1 VQCVNSGTP
10 KTKWY
15 SYDGSGSRVRKLT
28 VICEFQGKVLAPHIF
43 FNLLAQPLENIVAT
57 PVSPHILKMV
67 SLQSNKDKR
76 VSRPTYRKVLSIREK
91 EAAAKKKEKA
101 GQQEARKKLQAAK
114 KAQAQLPAVEL
125 VDDND
130 DDNDNGDD
138 GLPAVVPALP
148 PASTL
153 QKPARV
159 TKPAKPAR
167 VELSYQLGA
176 FVIEKEVYVN
186 AGMITMASFDYN
198 SLCLKADD
206 AARKFTRQNSLELGE
221 RSSIAFLRSGKQTRF
236 SKPLENLED
245 WQELDKLALLLLSD
259 NIVRA
264 PCLDWELR

>member
-1 VQCVNSGTP
+1 
-10 KTKWY
+10 
-15 SYDGSGSRVRKLT
+15 

-43 FNLLAQPLENIVAT
+43 FNPLAQPLENIVAT

-114 KAQAQLPAVEL
+114 KAQAQLPVVEL
-125 VDDND
+125 VDDDD

-138 GLPAVVPALP
+138 GLPAVVLALP
-148 PASTL
+148 PVSTL

-176 FVIEKEVYVN
+176 FVMEKEVYIN
-186 AGMITMASFDYN
+186 AGMITIALFDYN

-206 AARKFTRQNSLELGE
+206 AARKFT
-221 RSSIAFLRSGKQTRF
+221 
-236 SKPLENLED
+236 
-245 WQELDKLALLLLSD
+245 
-259 NIVRA
+259 
-264 PCLDWELR
+264 